1 MCEQETKSLKTYLI
15 IIFVTLFLSCQNA
28 QENIE
33 NFIDVSS
40 LPLEELTEPII
51 YYTENGKIRVRVS
64 TNKMSRYSGEED
76 IVKLSGN
83 VKIEFFRSGVSD
95 KKSELTCNLALI
107 NNTTDIMTANEDV
120 LLMGD
125 QKELSTEQLIW
136 DKNKDVIYTDSEV
149 IITTQDEVIS
159 GVGFESN
166 PEFTE
171 YEIKKAKGSFILQ
184 KD

>member
-1 MCEQETKSLKTYLI
+1 
-15 IIFVTLFLSCQNA
+15 
-28 QENIE
+28 
-33 NFIDVSS
+33 
-40 LPLEELTEPII
+40 
-51 YYTENGKIRVRVS
+51 
-64 TNKMSRYSGEED
+64 MSRYSGEED

-107 NNTTDIMTANEDV
+107 NNTTDIMTASEDV

>member
-64 TNKMSRYSGEED
+64 TNKMRD
-76 IVKLSGN
+76 ILVK
-83 VKIEFFRSGVSD
+83 KI
-95 KKSELTCNLALI
+95 
-107 NNTTDIMTANEDV
+107 
-120 LLMGD
+120 
-125 QKELSTEQLIW
+125 
-136 DKNKDVIYTDSEV
+136 
-149 IITTQDEVIS
+149 
-159 GVGFESN
+159 
-166 PEFTE
+166 
-171 YEIKKAKGSFILQ
+171 
-184 KD
+184 